1 MQPEWRANTDTRAI
15 VYNYIYGTP
24 QMDASKYVTTKEKRR
39 RSRSRTD
46 GKGNLS
52 GLSGPVGDDTSKR
65 ATLVQHN
72 IKQIEEQC
80 GVRRPEKRHG
90 QTMDNIM
97 GMIDAQPTA
106 YHPRRPLHNEE
117 GGKPVRSFHLE
128 YVPCTME
135 YRVKP
140 RDRNT
145 CIGDQYIGISN
156 TTVRRPDLDPPEL
169 RKTESKSR
177 YRRSASA
184 MESSED
190 GSDLS
195 HTRRSRR
202 TLQEKINIGSQSLRK
217 RTTPFKR
224 RTDAQHVV

>member
-1 MQPEWRANTDTRAI
+1 
-15 VYNYIYGTP
+15 
-24 QMDASKYVTTKEKRR
+24 MDASKYVTTKEKHRR
-39 RSRSRTD
+39 RRRNKD
-46 GKGNLS
+46 GVGNLS
-52 GLSGPVGDDTSKR
+52 GLSGPIGDDASKR
-65 ATLVQHN
+65 ATMVQHN
-72 IKQIEEQC
+72 IRKIEEHC
-80 GVRRPEKRHG
+80 GVRRPERRHG
-90 QTMDNIM
+90 ETMDNIM

-145 CIGDQYIGISN
+145 CIGNQYIGISN

-169 RKTESKSR
+169 QGAHKSGSKSR
-177 YRRSASA
+177 YRRS
-184 MESSED
+184 SSSTDTRD
-190 GSDLS
+190 GSELG

-202 TLQEKINIGSQSLRK
+202 SLQERMSAGSPALRK
-217 RTTPFKR
+217 RATPFKR